1 MQFTYLKYKIQVCL
15 IGIHLTIY
23 VFVPYKNVN
32 IKESQRKSHDFTI
45 NLIKTINIILLKV
58 V

>member
-1 MQFTYLKYKIQVCL
+1 MQFTYLKYKIQ
-15 IGIHLTIY
+15 

-45 NLIKTINIILLKV
+45 NLIKTINIIL
-58 V
+58 